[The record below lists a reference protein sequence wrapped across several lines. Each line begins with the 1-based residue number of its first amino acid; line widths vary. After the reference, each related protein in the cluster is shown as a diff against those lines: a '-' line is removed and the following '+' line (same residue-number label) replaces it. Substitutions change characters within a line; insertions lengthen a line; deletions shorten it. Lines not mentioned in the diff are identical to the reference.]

1 MGIDLLKVVPKEK
14 YIMEKIN
21 DKLEEF
27 SDYIQTKKI
36 NFKENQSYI
45 IDLAEGLSVGG
56 IETWSFNLAKILKKK
71 NRQCFIYSK
80 QTSELPP
87 EELKDNIIMMDME
100 FETYVENIKKI
111 IDEIINKLPCVFLI
125 NWVTHVFWTAYILKK
140 IFGEKVKIIVGVHH
154 DMQGL
159 YKRNKYIEGVVD
171 KFLCVSTGN
180 RNRMVNEFKLSEEKV
195 FYLSVSN
202 ACSRYCY

>member
-1 MGIDLLKVVPKEK
+1 MHKKKNIVIFGASGGALKVANTFKSLNIDFQFFVDNDEKKWGTFIEDTEVKKPSVLKNSDYEIVIASIYQEEIEEQLKEMGIDLLKVVPKEK

-71 NRQCFIYSK
+71 NRGK
-80 QTSELPP
+80 GP
-87 EELKDNIIMMDME
+87 EPLASPWASAHQAIR
-100 FETYVENIKKI
+100 
-111 IDEIINKLPCVFLI
+111 P
-125 NWVTHVFWTAYILKK
+125 A
-140 IFGEKVKIIVGVHH
+140 
-154 DMQGL
+154 
-159 YKRNKYIEGVVD
+159 
-171 KFLCVSTGN
+171 
-180 RNRMVNEFKLSEEKV
+180 
-195 FYLSVSN
+195 
-202 ACSRYCY
+202 